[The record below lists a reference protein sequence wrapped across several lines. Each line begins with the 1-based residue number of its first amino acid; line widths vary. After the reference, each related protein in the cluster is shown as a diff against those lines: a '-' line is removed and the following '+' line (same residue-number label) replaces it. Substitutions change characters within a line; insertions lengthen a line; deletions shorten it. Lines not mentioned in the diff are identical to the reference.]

1 MNPKVAFDASD
12 ADALAAF
19 HAALSAADVIF
30 DYTSSSDNMNHGASN
45 FAEDYGYAAGAA
57 PTNVF
62 RFDGV
67 VNENN
72 GMDWFEGAKVKPSV
86 LLADMVAALH
96 STGGERTYFRKLDE
110 TPTLLRAADCEREL
124 PVCKLCRPVCNTDED
139 AITAWRDDVTIQAIE
154 APCDRYDC
162 SIKEA
167 TEDIVDNSE
176 VSVCAAAALLMA
188 AAAYA

>member
-1 MNPKVAFDASD
+1 
-12 ADALAAF
+12 
-19 HAALSAADVIF
+19 
-30 DYTSSSDNMNHGASN
+30 
-45 FAEDYGYAAGAA
+45 
-57 PTNVF
+57 
-62 RFDGV
+62 
-67 VNENN
+67 
-72 GMDWFEGAKVKPSV
+72 
-86 LLADMVAALH
+86 
-96 STGGERTYFRKLDE
+96 
-110 TPTLLRAADCEREL
+110 
-124 PVCKLCRPVCNTDED
+124 VCKLCRPVCNTDED